1 MLVKLEKDIVVQNA
15 ISIVE
20 AVEEEVSKYLIN
32 THTEIIFDLII
43 YYLVTLYAHLLLL
56 PLYIIL

>member
-43 YYLVTLYAHLLLL
+43 YYLVTLYAHLYYC
-56 PLYIIL
+56 PCI